1 MPGDR
6 FIEMAT
12 AEDRRVLDV
21 LFRHASEAVT
31 VQDRSGRLLYANDE
45 AARIVGFRTGAELVS
60 VPPEE
65 LVGRFEMI
73 DRSGAPL
80 AIESL
85 PGRRVMAGA
94 PVADAVIGYRRP
106 GSPRARW
113 SRVRASPIKNDA
125 GEVVLA
131 INFFQDITA
140 QFRRDEIQE
149 LLYTIYE
156 TLGYS
161 LNREESLRE
170 LARILVPRMGSWC
183 AVHLLDPAGLL
194 VPVALVHPDADAA
207 RSLLDISSPAPIRPG
222 EDRLQRRV
230 SDTGRSELIGQI
242 TEEMLEEAESTTSK
256 ELVDLIRE
264 LDLNSLAC
272 VPIAVGSKVIGTLTI
287 ARSAPDP
294 ELEVTD
300 IDVLEAVADRVGAVL
315 ENASLYQQQLE
326 IAETLQSVLMPKR
339 LPDRPGLKL
348 AGRYRPVSSMP
359 GHVGGDFYDV
369 FPTPQGN
376 LAVVMGD
383 IEGKGVEAAAAVGI
397 ARYTL
402 RSTIALDPES
412 ETVFR
417 QLNEV
422 LLEEDRMCTLA
433 YVVLEDHGGRTKL
446 RVALAGHPPPV
457 IVTADGTVERL
468 GQPCP
473 PVGVVPT
480 IHPIETTRWLDHG
493 DTVVL
498 YTDGY
503 AAPGLHPPE
512 TVELALSKCEP
523 DIPGG
528 LLDQMLDLLFADLA
542 PEGARDDIALVAL
555 QATATV

>member
-1 MPGDR
+1 LPGDR
-6 FIEMAT
+6 FIELAT
-12 AEDRRVLDV
+12 AEDRRVLDI

-60 VPPEE
+60 TPPEE
-65 LVGRFEMI
+65 IIGRFEMI
-73 DRSGAPL
+73 DRTGSPFPL
-80 AIESL
+80 ESL

-94 PVADAVIGYRRP
+94 PVADSVIGYRRP

-131 INFFQDITA
+131 INFFQDVTA
-140 QFRRDEIQE
+140 QFRRDEIRE

-161 LNREESLRE
+161 LNREESLRA

-183 AVHLLDPAGLL
+183 AVHLLEPGGAL
-194 VPVALVHPDADAA
+194 VPIALIHPDDDAA
-207 RSLLDISSPAPIRPG
+207 RSLLHLSAPAPIGPG

-230 SDTGRSELIGQI
+230 TETGRSELIGEI
-242 TEEMLEEAESTTSK
+242 TDEMLAEAESTTSK
-256 ELVDLIRE
+256 YLVDLVRQ

-272 VPIAVGSKVIGTLTI
+272 VPIAAGPKVIGTLTI

-294 ELEVTD
+294 ELEMSDV
-300 IDVLEAVADRVGAVL
+300 DVLEAVADRVGVVL
-315 ENASLYQQQLE
+315 ENAGLYQQQLE
-326 IAETLQSVLMPKR
+326 IAETLQAVLIPKR

-359 GHVGGDFYDV
+359 GHVGGDFYDI
-369 FPTPQGN
+369 FSTPRGD
-376 LAVVMGD
+376 LAVVLGD
-383 IEGKGVEAAAAVGI
+383 IEGKGVEAAAAVGM

-402 RSTIALDPES
+402 RSTIALEPDP

-417 QLNEV
+417 QLNEA

-433 YVVLEDHGGRTKL
+433 YVILEDHDGRIRL
-446 RVALAGHPPPV
+446 RIALAGHPPPV
-457 IVTADGTVERL
+457 LVSADGNVEQL
-468 GQPCP
+468 GEPCP
-473 PVGVVPT
+473 PVGVVAA
-480 IHPIETTRWLDHG
+480 IHPVETTRWLDPG
-493 DTVVL
+493 DTLVL

-512 TVELALSKCEP
+512 SVELALSKCEP
-523 DIPGG
+523 DSPGG
-528 LLDQMLDLLFADLA
+528 LLDQMLDLLFVDLA
-542 PEGARDDIALVAL
+542 PDGARDDIALLAM
-555 QATATV
+555 QATGTV

>member
-12 AEDRRVLDV
+12 AEDQRVLDI

-45 AARIVGFRTGAELVS
+45 AARIVGFKTGAELAS
-60 VPPEE
+60 TPPEE
-65 LVGRFEMI
+65 IVGRFEMI
-73 DRSGAPL
+73 DRTGSPL
-80 AIESL
+80 PIERL

-113 SRVRASPIKNDA
+113 THVRSSPIKNDA

-183 AVHLLDPAGLL
+183 AVHLLEPAGVL
-194 VPVALVHPDADAA
+194 VPVALIHPDDDAA
-207 RSLLDISSPAPIRPG
+207 RSLLEISAPEPIGPG
-222 EDRLQRRV
+222 EDALQRRV
-230 SDTGRSELIGQI
+230 TTSGRSELISPI
-242 TEEMLEEAESTTSK
+242 TEEMLTEAESATSK
-256 ELVDLIRE
+256 DLVDLVRE

-272 VPIAVGSKVIGTLTI
+272 VPIGAGPNVIGTLTV

-294 ELEVTD
+294 ELEMTD
-300 IDVLEAVADRVGAVL
+300 VDVLEAVADRVGAVL

-326 IAETLQSVLMPKR
+326 IAETLQAVLIPKR
-339 LPDRPGLKL
+339 LPDQPGLKV
-348 AGRYRPVSSMP
+348 AGRYRPVSSLP

-369 FPTPQGN
+369 FTTPRGD
-376 LAVVMGD
+376 LAVVLGD
-383 IEGKGVEAAAAVGI
+383 IEGKGVEAAAAVGM

-402 RSTIALDPES
+402 KSTIALEPDA

-417 QLNEV
+417 QLNEA
-422 LLEEDRMCTLA
+422 LLEENRMCTLA
-433 YVVLEDHGGRTKL
+433 YVVLEDHEGRIKL

-457 IVTADGTVERL
+457 LVRANGDVEQL

-473 PVGVVPT
+473 PVGVVPA
-480 IHPIETTRWLDHG
+480 IHPIETTRWLDQG
-493 DTVVL
+493 DTLVL

-503 AAPGLHPPE
+503 AAPGLDPPE

-523 DIPGG
+523 DSPGG
-528 LLDQMLDLLFADLA
+528 LLDQMLDLLSSQLA
-542 PEGARDDIALVAL
+542 PDGARDDVALLAL
-555 QATATV
+555 QATGTV